1 MFHQSVLLKESIEG
15 LAIRPGG
22 TYVDA
27 TYGGGGHS
35 REILKHLQDGK
46 LFAFD
51 QDPEALDNTIPDPRI
66 TMIRSNF
73 RYLRNFLKL
82 YKALPVD
89 GILADLGVSSHQI
102 DDPSRGFSIRYDGE
116 LDMRMDP
123 AKPKSA
129 KQIIN
134 HYTEEQLAEILY
146 QYADISHAKKIA
158 RILVTSRKEK
168 EIVTTGELKR
178 ILTPFAE
185 RGKENKFLSQVF
197 QAIRIET
204 NQELDALKELLT
216 QSVGLLKQGGR
227 IVILS
232 YHSLEDRLV
241 KDFFRSGNFNGE
253 IHKDFYGNPLV
264 PLRIITRKPQVANEQ
279 DIQENNRARSVR
291 LRIAEK
297 I

>member
-35 REILKHLQDGK
+35 GEILKHLQDGK

-51 QDPEALDNTIPDPRI
+51 QDPEALNNKIPDSRI

-73 RYLRNFLKL
+73 RYIRNFLKL
-82 YKALPVD
+82 YKAVPVD

-102 DDPSRGFSIRYDGE
+102 DDPTRGFSIRYDGE

-123 AKPKSA
+123 GKPKSA

-168 EIVTTGELKR
+168 EIITTGDLKR
-178 ILTPFAE
+178 ILTPLAE

-216 QSVGLLKQGGR
+216 QSVGLLKEGGR

-241 KDFFRSGNFNGE
+241 KDFFRSGNFNGV

-264 PLRIITRKPQVANEQ
+264 PLKIITRRPQVATEE
-279 DIQENNRARSVR
+279 DILENNRARSVR

-297 I
+297 L